1 MCKKLTI
8 LTLALLLMASALAEV
23 YEGTTAALSSTAITA
38 GVSGVVQAIGP
49 AAGSHVDA
57 GEALISLK
65 PERVFAA
72 QDGSISLVNAG
83 EGDKIDGTLLELLP
97 LERYRI
103 YCTVSKAYQSAQ
115 STLVHSGETVYIRCT
130 SDGSHR
136 AIGAVTEIDGAEYRV
151 LTLGGEL
158 YLGETVYLYR
168 DDSFSTRQRIGIG
181 TVVSND
187 TQSYEASGT
196 VTRLTVGEGDEVER
210 GQLLCEINGGTVAA
224 PVSGIVT
231 AVSVATG
238 DSVETDQVVAEIVPD
253 GQVCVEIQVSES
265 DASLFAGGQ
274 RVTLTQ
280 TYDADERSFGGTVIR
295 SAWLAQDGLYT
306 VRIQPDAGIQL
317 PLGMSVTVR
326 TQED

>member
-1 MCKKLTI
+1 MFKKLTI
-8 LTLALLLMASALAEV
+8 LTLALLLIASALAEV
-23 YEGTTAALSSTAITA
+23 YEGTTAALSATAVTA
-38 GVSGVVQAIGP
+38 EVSGVVQAIDVSV
-49 AAGSHVDA
+49 GSHVEA
-57 GEALISLK
+57 GDALIVLK

-72 QDGSISLVNAG
+72 QDGSVSLVNAQ

-97 LERYRI
+97 LERYQI
-103 YCTVSKAYQSAQ
+103 YCTVDKAYRSAQ
-115 STLVHSGETVYIRCT
+115 STLVHSGEAVYVRCT

-136 AIGAVTEIDGAEYRV
+136 AVGVVTQIDGAEYRV

-196 VTRLTVGEGDEVER
+196 VTRLTIGEGDEVER
-210 GQLLCEINGGTVAA
+210 GQLLCEVNGGTVAA

-231 AVSVATG
+231 AVSVAAG
-238 DSVETDQVVAEIVPD
+238 DSVETDQVVTEIVPD
-253 GQVCVEIQVSES
+253 GQVCVEIQVGES
-265 DASLFAGGQ
+265 DASLFTAGQ
-274 RVTLTQ
+274 RVMLTQ
-280 TYDADERSFGGTVIR
+280 ACDNDERSFGGTVLR
-295 SAWLAQDGLYT
+295 SAWLARDELYT

-326 TQED
+326 THED